1 MSFSYDPSKLKTHPV
16 YQIRLKTGQTNEY
29 SPVAVQDEEI
39 LYLLEENNNDIGQTC
54 IDLLNAQISKSAS
67 FVDKETGQVS
77 EAQSQIL
84 KNLKILRDDLINSI
98 SRNVPTFMGITGIF
112 NEDRDTVDNDSEIYQ
127 DGVKLTDK
135 GPSKLL
141 FADDVS
147 NTVNIVH

>member
-1 MSFSYDPSKLKTHPV
+1 MSFSYDPSKLKTSPV
-16 YQIRLKTGQTNEY
+16 YQVRLKIGQTNEY

-39 LYLLEENNNDIGQTC
+39 SYLLEVNKNDVNQTC
-54 IDLLNAQISKSAS
+54 IDLLNSQISQAAS
-67 FVDKETGQVS
+67 FVDKQTGQVS

-112 NEDRDTVDNDSEIYQ
+112 NEDMDTVDNDTEIYQ
-127 DGVKLTDK
+127 DGVKLKDK

-141 FADDVS
+141 FGDDTGVS
-147 NTVNIVH
+147 